1 MHKLAE
7 EFGPGR
13 VSFIFIYTHEAHPGE
28 NYPHHVSFEQ
38 KLTHARAFRD
48 HFGVHHPVLADA
60 LDGRCHRAY
69 GSMPN
74 MTWIIDR
81 RGRPVY
87 KGEWTEHSSI
97 RDALILLT
105 GGKKSGGQGSI
116 TRAPFH
122 VDRVEFRQVDREAFN
137 EGLKLSGP
145 KAVREFAE
153 QTERWRKKG

>member
-1 MHKLAE
+1 MRKLAE
-7 EFGPGR
+7 EFRPGR

-38 KLTHARAFRD
+38 KLAHARAFRD
-48 HFGVHHPVLADA
+48 HFDVRRPVMVDA
-60 LDGRCHRAY
+60 LDGSCHRAY
-69 GSMPN
+69 GSMPD

-87 KGEWTEHSSI
+87 KGEWTEPGSI

-105 GGKKSGGQGSI
+105 GKEKPEGNGSI
-116 TRAPFH
+116 IRAPFRIERMEFRP
-122 VDRVEFRQVDREAFN
+122 VDRKAFN
-137 EGLKLSGP
+137 DGLKLSGP

-153 QTERWRKKG
+153 QAERWRKNG